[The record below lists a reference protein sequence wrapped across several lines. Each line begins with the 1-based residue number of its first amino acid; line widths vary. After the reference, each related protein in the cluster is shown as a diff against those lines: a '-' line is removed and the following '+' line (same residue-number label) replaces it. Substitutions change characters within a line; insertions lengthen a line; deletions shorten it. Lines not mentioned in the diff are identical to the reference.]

1 MSIYQLK
8 SRAHYI
14 EKSFECEHFR
24 ENIFSEMKPGINIF
38 LIDEHF
44 DIISVITKSHVHLAS
59 VNIYEPIKGD
69 YDKSTI
75 LKFRNFY
82 QMTIAHG
89 KIGTRHSNDFP
100 EVIIRK
106 FLNCYLDSEQVSRK
120 IKRIRDKMSF
130 LKYAIE
136 YEKVFKWK
144 YMKILIKE

>member
-14 EKSFECEHFR
+14 EKSFDDEKFR
-24 ENIFSEMKPGINIF
+24 ENILSGMRPGINIF

-44 DIISVITKSHVHLAS
+44 DIISIRTKSPGHLAS
-59 VNIYEPIKGD
+59 VNMYKPIKD
-69 YDKSTI
+69 DSNKSTI
-75 LKFRNFY
+75 LKSRNFY
-82 QMTIAHG
+82 QMTIGHG
-89 KIGTRHSNDFP
+89 KIGTKHSNDFP

-106 FLNCYLDSEQVSRK
+106 FLNSYLDSEQVSIK

-136 YEKVFKWK
+136 YK
-144 YMKILIKE
+144 

>member
-8 SRAHYI
+8 SRVHYI
-14 EKSFECEHFR
+14 EKSFENENFR
-24 ENIFSEMKPGINIF
+24 ENILSGMRPGIDIF

-44 DIISVITKSHVHLAS
+44 DIISVITKSPGHLAT
-59 VNIYEPIKGD
+59 VNIYKPIKDD
-69 YDKSTI
+69 YDNSTMLKS
-75 LKFRNFY
+75 RNFY

-106 FLNCYLDSEQVSRK
+106 FLNLYLDSEQESRK
-120 IKRIRDKMSF
+120 IKKIKDRMSF

-136 YEKVFKWK
+136 YK
-144 YMKILIKE
+144 

>member
-8 SRAHYI
+8 SRAYYI
-14 EKSFECEHFR
+14 EKSFEDENFR
-24 ENIFSEMKPGINIF
+24 ENILSGMKPGINIF

-59 VNIYEPIKGD
+59 VNIYKPIKD
-69 YDKSTI
+69 DSNESTI
-75 LKFRNFY
+75 LKSRNFY

-106 FLNCYLDSEQVSRK
+106 FLNSYLDSEQVSRK

-136 YEKVFKWK
+136 YK
-144 YMKILIKE
+144 

>member
-8 SRAHYI
+8 SRSYYI
-14 EKSFECEHFR
+14 EKSFDDENFR
-24 ENIFSEMKPGINIF
+24 ENILSGMRPGINIF

-44 DIISVITKSHVHLAS
+44 DIISVITKSPGHLAS
-59 VNIYEPIKGD
+59 VNIYKQIKD
-69 YDKSTI
+69 DSNESTI
-75 LKFRNFY
+75 LKSRNFY

-89 KIGTRHSNDFP
+89 KIGTKHSNDFP

-106 FLNCYLDSEQVSRK
+106 FLNCYLDSEQVSIK

-136 YEKVFKWK
+136 YK
-144 YMKILIKE
+144 

>member
-14 EKSFECEHFR
+14 EKSFEDENFR
-24 ENIFSEMKPGINIF
+24 ENILSGMRPGIDIF

-44 DIISVITKSHVHLAS
+44 DIISVITKSPGHLAS
-59 VNIYEPIKGD
+59 VSIYKPIKDD

-75 LKFRNFY
+75 LKSRNFY
-82 QMTIAHG
+82 QMTIGHG
-89 KIGTRHSNDFP
+89 KIGTKHSNDFP
-100 EVIIRK
+100 EVIIRN
-106 FLNCYLDSEQVSRK
+106 FLNSYLDSEQESRK

-136 YEKVFKWK
+136 YK
-144 YMKILIKE
+144 

>member
-14 EKSFECEHFR
+14 EKSFDDENFR
-24 ENIFSEMKPGINIF
+24 ENILSGMRPGINIF

-44 DIISVITKSHVHLAS
+44 DIISVITKRPGHLAS
-59 VNIYEPIKGD
+59 VNIYKPIKDD
-69 YDKSTI
+69 YDNSTI
-75 LKFRNFY
+75 LKSRNFY

-136 YEKVFKWK
+136 YK
-144 YMKILIKE
+144 

>member
-8 SRAHYI
+8 SRAYYI
-14 EKSFECEHFR
+14 EKSFEDEKFR
-24 ENIFSEMKPGINIF
+24 ENILSGMKPGINIF

-44 DIISVITKSHVHLAS
+44 DIISVITKSPGHLAS
-59 VNIYEPIKGD
+59 VNIYKPIKDDYD

-75 LKFRNFY
+75 LKSRNFY

-120 IKRIRDKMSF
+120 IKRIKDKMSF
-130 LKYAIE
+130 LSYVIE
-136 YEKVFKWK
+136 YK
-144 YMKILIKE
+144 